1 MTDKTV
7 SAVLEIKNKKGLH
20 ARAAAAFVKTIEDLD
35 AEVTVERIGQKVN
48 GCSIMGLMMLA
59 AAKGTTISVTC
70 AGNQAKEALD
80 ALTLL
85 IDGDGRI
92 VDNAYP
98 RNNAAGGVFDAL
110 NPRSLAANPR
120 QIAADPAAEL

>member
-1 MTDKTV
+1 MSDDTYAKD
-7 SAVLEIKNKKGLH
+7 LEIKNKKGLH
-20 ARAAAAFVKTIEDLD
+20 AGAAAAFVKTVEPFD
-35 AEVTVERIGQKVN
+35 AEVEVERIGQCVN

-85 IDGDGRI
+85 IDSKFG
-92 VDNAYP
+92 
-98 RNNAAGGVFDAL
+98 
-110 NPRSLAANPR
+110 
-120 QIAADPAAEL
+120 EE